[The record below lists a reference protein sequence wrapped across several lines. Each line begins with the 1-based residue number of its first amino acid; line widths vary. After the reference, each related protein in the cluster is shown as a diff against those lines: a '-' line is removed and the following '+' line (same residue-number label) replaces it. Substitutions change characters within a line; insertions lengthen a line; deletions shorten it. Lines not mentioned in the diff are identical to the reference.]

1 MDTESMDVDGPDQE
15 LAGASGGDLFYRV
28 ARDLAQTS
36 AWQRDLPR
44 HERHVIEAALKS
56 ERVWKSLFS
65 SSHED
70 DGTDS
75 TASKS
80 QPSTNSTKRKRGAA
94 AVTPKKTKLPASKK
108 KSDKKGTST
117 SEDGEDVE
125 TTHLDVLNSR
135 VRCMVFDAVVDELFP
150 PERYTSDPWA
160 DAVRLENAPT
170 TIPESLPYWT
180 LEDMTDINGKLDG
193 EDSADEDSIP
203 EITLEGLKSLPS
215 TDGGPPPRKRAKLS
229 PVIVTPLGATR
240 PARVF
245 DKLELVSVHNDF
257 KALLSALD
265 YVVQACREYTPH
277 SDPFLVPVSRLEAPT
292 YYDVIKKPMDFST
305 LATKLSDLKYFSKL
319 EFATELELIF
329 TNCRL
334 FNDPTSI
341 YVQHA
346 DELEKFAIAL
356 MNKVP
361 DYDYSHERARVT
373 QELAALD
380 SPSAIEKARAAVLA
394 ASTSSLAASE
404 QHKEIK
410 RSQFYKEDPVLAKLR
425 QVRNQVL
432 SQSGENHSDSAVPQ
446 VRVEDLPS
454 FLVHPASVWGKLE
467 APEVGDFSLPTPL
480 RRIVQRNKQFL
491 AKIRNKEPSFAVP
504 APVDHHSDTS
514 TTSSSAAVTTT
525 SAAATSVKEEPT
537 QSASSS
543 ATTPSVPIKTESSSS
558 DAMQVDTPAAPVVEQ
573 KPALLGDTATT
584 APVPSTAAAAAAAVL
599 NDDTELQMDDELANE
614 ILRQCVA
621 VQSALHGFDHIQ
633 ELALDVLTSATEIFT
648 ERIGFLIRSFIDVP
662 GSKTDLV
669 EVLQNSFS
677 ELLPHG
683 ILTLRDYVV
692 QDTYKFNNRLQNL
705 PQSEVDKWLKLSGRS
720 ASDSVQVT
728 VGSLHRDYFL
738 QTNPFVKKNPEAS
751 KMLQQLPTL
760 GIIHAPAHVSNGSST
775 SSGPS
780 SSTGGGQQPPNA
792 PNQHVPVPSQS
803 LQQQN
808 SGPNYVGQAPQPP
821 QNQIPVQPPMQQYV
835 SVGQPPRPQPPHHM
849 APGAPGEM
857 HQMHPDAHAAAN
869 AAGRPPKKPVVA
881 PPHTV
886 VPVMQQPTQ
895 PAPQPMMPTGVM
907 PPDMN
912 QPRPQQRGPGRPPR
926 NPPAAP
932 VPQPFQGPPQ
942 IQQAPMQHQPH
953 AHNPM
958 GGHVGSGPQLVHHGA
973 PLGSHALPAAAPPP
987 HVPPQ
992 TIPLRPAPPMMQ
1004 IQHDDHSGEYHPP
1017 RTPQTPQ
1024 TPGSV
1029 GEGESDDGRQRRS
1042 RQRQNYGDYLMEDD
1056 TLSDDFEETEDGKKK
1071 KSRKSAGRGTP
1082 ARKK

>member
-1 MDTESMDVDGPDQE
+1 
-15 LAGASGGDLFYRV
+15 
-28 ARDLAQTS
+28 
-36 AWQRDLPR
+36 
-44 HERHVIEAALKS
+44 
-56 ERVWKSLFS
+56 
-65 SSHED
+65 
-70 DGTDS
+70 
-75 TASKS
+75 
-80 QPSTNSTKRKRGAA
+80 
-94 AVTPKKTKLPASKK
+94 
-108 KSDKKGTST
+108 
-117 SEDGEDVE
+117 
-125 TTHLDVLNSR
+125 LD
-135 VRCMVFDAVVDELFP
+135 
-150 PERYTSDPWA
+150 
-160 DAVRLENAPT
+160 
-170 TIPESLPYWT
+170 
-180 LEDMTDINGKLDG
+180 
-193 EDSADEDSIP
+193 
-203 EITLEGLKSLPS
+203 GLKSLPS
-215 TDGGPPPRKRAKLS
+215 ADGGPPPRKRAKLS

-265 YVVQACREYTPH
+265 YVVQACRNYTPH
-277 SDPFLVPVSRLEAPT
+277 SDPFLNPVSRIEAPT

-305 LATKLSDLKYFSKL
+305 LAVKLTEVKYFSKL
-319 EFATELELIF
+319 EFATDLELVF

-346 DELEKFAIAL
+346 DELEKFSIAL

-361 DYDYSHERARVT
+361 DYDYSHERSRVT
-373 QELAALD
+373 QELASLD
-380 SPSAIEKARAAVLA
+380 SPAAIEKARAAVLA

-404 QHKEIK
+404 HKEMK
-410 RSQFYKEDPVLAKLR
+410 RAQFYREDPVLAKLK
-425 QVRNQVL
+425 QVRSQVL
-432 SQSGENHSDSAVPQ
+432 SQSAENHSETIPE

-454 FLVHPASVWGKLE
+454 FLVHPASVWGHLE
-467 APEVGDFSLPTPL
+467 TPEVGDFSLPTPL

-491 AKIRNKEPSFAVP
+491 AKIRNKDPVFAVP
-504 APVDHHSDTS
+504 SAIDHVSDSAFAAPLP
-514 TTSSSAAVTTT
+514 AAP
-525 SAAATSVKEEPT
+525 VKEEPT

-543 ATTPSVPIKTESSSS
+543 SATSAVPIKTEGNAN
-558 DAMQVDTPAAPVVEQ
+558 DAMQVDTPSPAVVEQ
-573 KPALLGDTATT
+573 KPALVDTVV
-584 APVPSTAAAAAAAVL
+584 APAASST
-599 NDDTELQMDDELANE
+599 DDTELQMDDELANE

-662 GSKTDLV
+662 GTKTDPV

-683 ILTLRDYVV
+683 VLTLRDYVV

-705 PQSEVDKWLKLSGRS
+705 PQSEVDKWLKLSGRT
-720 ASDSVQVT
+720 AADSVQVT

-760 GIIHAPAHVSNGSST
+760 GIIHAPAHVANGSAAT
-775 SSGPS
+775 P
-780 SSTGGGQQPPNA
+780 TGGQPSAGA
-792 PNQHVPVPSQS
+792 PVQHVPATSQP
-803 LQQQN
+803 LQQT
-808 SGPNYVGQAPQPP
+808 SGPNYVAQAPQPP

-835 SVGQPPRPQPPHHM
+835 SVGQPARPQPPHHM
-849 APGAPGEM
+849 PQGGHADM
-857 HQMHPDAHAAAN
+857 HQMH
-869 AAGRPPKKPVVA
+869 AGAKKPMVP

-886 VPVMQQPTQ
+886 VPVMQQPPQ
-895 PAPQPMMPTGVM
+895 PPQQPMMPAGVM
-907 PPDMN
+907 PQDMN

-926 NPPAAP
+926 NPPP
-932 VPQPFQGPPQ
+932 TQIPQPFQGQPQ
-942 IQQAPMQHQPH
+942 IQQAPMPPHQPPP
-953 AHNPM
+953 HNPM
-958 GGHVGSGPQLVHHGA
+958 AGHVGSGPQLVHHGA
-973 PLGSHALPAAAPPP
+973 PLASHALPAAAPPP
-987 HVPPQ
+987 HIPPP
-992 TIPLRPAPPMMQ
+992 TIPLRTNQPMMQ